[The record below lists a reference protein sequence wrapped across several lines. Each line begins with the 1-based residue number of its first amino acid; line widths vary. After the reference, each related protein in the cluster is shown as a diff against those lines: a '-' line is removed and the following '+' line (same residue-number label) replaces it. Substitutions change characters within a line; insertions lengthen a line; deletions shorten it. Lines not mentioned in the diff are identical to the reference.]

1 MKKLKELLKTDIYG
15 EPVYGQHVNLL
26 HQKMT
31 ADDDD
36 DVPQTTQWL
45 NRQIPHTLCPADVIS
60 VFFSCHAHICW
71 SEEVFSILA
80 MKFS

>member
-36 DVPQTTQWL
+36 DEY
-45 NRQIPHTLCPADVIS
+45 
-60 VFFSCHAHICW
+60 FFSFLHNMREAGCAQRDVPCYVWRVIYGT
-71 SEEVFSILA
+71 SLPG
-80 MKFS
+80 